1 MSNLVFKQP
10 EAIKPDYNFNF
21 CPGCDHGVAIRLVAE
36 AIDELGVREKALM
49 AASVGCSVFGYDY
62 FNVDVAESPH
72 GRAPAVATGM
82 KRAMPDHVVYTYQGD
97 GDAASIGLTEL
108 VHSAV
113 RGERITV
120 FCINNTNFGMTGGQA
135 GPTTIPGQK
144 TTTTPYGKDTHEVG
158 FPMKIAE
165 TIALCQGAAFVARGS
180 LDSPGAIRNAKK
192 LVKRAFEVQIE
203 DLGFGFVEL
212 LSCCPTNWH
221 KHPRES
227 HKWVKNVL
235 YPVFPLGVL
244 KNTTAE

>member
-1 MSNLVFKQP
+1 MTQLVFKQP
-10 EAIKPDYNFNF
+10 ESIKPDYTFNF
-21 CPGCDHGVAIRLVAE
+21 CPGCDHGVGVRIVAE
-36 AIDELGVREKALM
+36 VLDELECREKTLM

-62 FNVDVAESPH
+62 FNVDVIESPH

-82 KRAMPDHVVYTYQGD
+82 KRVMPGHTVFTYQGD

-120 FCINNTNFGMTGGQA
+120 ICVNNTNFGMTGGQA

-144 TTTTPYGKDTHEVG
+144 TTTTPYGKDTHEIG

-165 TIALCQGAAFVARGS
+165 MIALCQGAAFVARGS
-180 LDSPGAIRNAKK
+180 LDSPSAIKNSKK
-192 LVKRAFEVQIE
+192 LVKRAFEVQHE

-212 LSCCPTNWH
+212 LSSCPTNWH
-221 KHPRES
+221 KHPREA
-227 HKWVKNVL
+227 HKWVKNIL
-235 YPVFPLGVL
+235 YPVFPLGIL